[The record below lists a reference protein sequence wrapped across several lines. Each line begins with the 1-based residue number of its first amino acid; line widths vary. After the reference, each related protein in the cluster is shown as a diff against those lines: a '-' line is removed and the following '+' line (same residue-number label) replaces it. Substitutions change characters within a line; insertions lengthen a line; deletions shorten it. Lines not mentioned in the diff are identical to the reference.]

1 MAKKKHGKA
10 HGHNKRMST
19 KLKQRELEAL
29 EIRNRIN
36 QRMFDLIHTLQ
47 QQRVQKENQE
57 YKLPELMLGI
67 VPEGEE
73 SAIAQ
78 DSACSGITAMVNRN
92 PQFYGGFVGYAALAQ
107 MTQSSDYR
115 AVPETTANEMT
126 REWGKV
132 KVLGEGANDLKDRVK
147 AIEKCLKKMGI
158 RGLIR
163 KLIET
168 EMTFGRAQLFINIKG
183 HEGELDLPLLLDSQS
198 ITKGSLTGFKVIEPM
213 WTTPAQYN
221 SVDPTAPDF
230 YNPTSW
236 YVSGKKIS
244 SDRLI
249 TLIMRPVPD
258 LLKPAY
264 NFSGIPMIQLMQ
276 PYVERWQRTVDA
288 VSDLIH
294 AFSMTGLKTDLS
306 DVLSGADDSSGT
318 FFRMQLFNEF
328 KNNLNTWLLNK
339 DSEEF
344 FQLNTP
350 LTTLDTLMQKAQEQM
365 AGPSKTPMVKLLGI
379 TPSGLNA
386 NSDGE
391 IRVYYDYIMSLLESF
406 IHECIEQILRIIQL
420 HLFGEIH
427 EEIGFEFNSLHQM
440 TDEQRANT
448 NKAKA
453 ETAATLV
460 EAKIISEHE
469 ARTSIA
475 QDESNDFTG
484 IDADEQP
491 TWDGLDDEA
500 ESEARNAA

>member
-10 HGHNKRMST
+10 NVHKKRTSV

-36 QRMFDLIHTLQ
+36 QRIFDVVNTLQ
-47 QQRVQKENQE
+47 QQRAQQANQE
-57 YKLPELMLGI
+57 YKLPEIMPGV
-67 VPEGEE
+67 VPEGQE

-92 PQFYGGFVGYAALAQ
+92 PNFYGGFIGYTALAQ
-107 MTQSSDYR
+107 MMQSSDYR

-132 KVLGEGANDLKDRVK
+132 KVLGEGANDLKDRIK
-147 AIEKCLKKMGI
+147 AIEKCLKKMGV

-183 HEGELDLPLLLDSQS
+183 HDGELDLPLLLDSQS

-213 WTTPAQYN
+213 WTTPAEYN
-221 SVDPTAPDF
+221 SADPAAPDF

-244 SDRLI
+244 ADRLI

-294 AFSMTGLKTDLS
+294 AFSLTGLKTDLS
-306 DVLSGADDSSGT
+306 DVLSGDEDGSST
-318 FFRMQLFNEF
+318 FLRMQLFNEF
-328 KNNLNTWLLNK
+328 KNNQNTWLLNNETE
-339 DSEEF
+339 DF

-406 IHECIEQILRIIQL
+406 IRDCMEQILRIVQL

-448 NKAKA
+448 NKVKA
-453 ETAATLV
+453 ETVATLV
-460 EAKIISEHE
+460 EAKIISEQE
-469 ARTSIA
+469 ARNSIA
-475 QDESNDFTG
+475 QDESSDFTG

-491 TWDGLDDEA
+491 TWDELDDET
-500 ESEARNAA
+500 ENETHNAA